1 MRMSRHPKYELC
13 ELKKFMLNI
22 DIPYNYYS
30 IGDYLDEAVCIEFI
44 GNKWIVYEGER
55 GKKYN
60 LKSYLSF
67 SQVCDDFFSRIS
79 ETEQQEQLLKLLW
92 NMKNTR
98 TLPGQKRRLAKRR
111 YYTTVAIKTSNSPL
125 NVSTYVEHA
134 DIPNSIVS
142 DAVFFIYMIRKS
154 RRIGKTRKQIGKTG
168 TVPVPI
174 RNNRSW
180 QLGKKWNNR
189 KCKKT
194 I

>member
-1 MRMSRHPKYELC
+1 M
-13 ELKKFMLNI
+13 
-22 DIPYNYYS
+22 
-30 IGDYLDEAVCIEFI
+30 
-44 GNKWIVYEGER
+44 
-55 GKKYN
+55 
-60 LKSYLSF
+60 
-67 SQVCDDFFSRIS
+67 
-79 ETEQQEQLLKLLW
+79 
-92 NMKNTR
+92 
-98 TLPGQKRRLAKRR
+98 
-111 YYTTVAIKTSNSPL
+111 
-125 NVSTYVEHA
+125 STYVEHA